1 MATRN
6 NHSNHVVRLS
16 KNEEIALEL
25 AKAAVQGGALQ
36 RLKAVES
43 VGTRAQHDAI
53 YSIGLYKSILKR
65 LENAEPES

>member
-6 NHSNHVVRLS
+6 NHSNQVVRLT

-36 RLKAVES
+36 RLKAVDT
-43 VGTRAQHDAI
+43 VGARAQHDAI
-53 YSIGLYKSILKR
+53 YSVGLYNALLRRLDKSDS
-65 LENAEPES
+65 E